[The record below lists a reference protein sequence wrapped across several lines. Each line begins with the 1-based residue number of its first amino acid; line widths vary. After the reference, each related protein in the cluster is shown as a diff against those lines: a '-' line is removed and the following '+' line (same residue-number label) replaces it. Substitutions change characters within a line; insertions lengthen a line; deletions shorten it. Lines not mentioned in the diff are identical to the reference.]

1 MAGSVACP
9 EERERVN
16 VVIVGCGNVGFE
28 LAKSLA
34 GTHRLLLVDRAR
46 PPHLDELAHRSDVT
60 FCVWNVLDPSGAA
73 GLALATTQ
81 AFSGEPVDVMV
92 CTVGTLGTAP
102 PADDF
107 ARFRAE
113 LELNLLGPLA
123 CAQHFGPAM
132 VARGAGRLVLV
143 TSTSGHHAAGDLTA
157 YAPSKWAL
165 EAATGALRQEL
176 ARRGV
181 QVDAVAPF
189 NIQNR
194 YSEVFA
200 FDFGVPPEVVATSIA
215 RRFTATRAAPRSFV
229 PKRYEALHVVER
241 LGPRLL
247 DLRAG
252 LAPFRSARHR
262 ARRVENVVVGGAD
275 LPLGLALARA
285 YDTDPRTRS
294 LTLIGS
300 DRERLA
306 VAARDL
312 RSEVRVEVVADI
324 DAGSFA
330 ALPARLGPIDMVVV
344 ATGAGP
350 DRDVLATSPDDYRTS
365 LARNLYAPVLLTSAF
380 HRAGVAKIVHVMDP
394 AAIQPSAG
402 ASSSAAP
409 LAALWAWTR
418 ALRRLAKD
426 TQVLEVLAGSERL
439 DDVARAVLTAERR
452 GHEVLLYPRTL
463 ALRLVREAI
472 VPA

>member
-34 GTHRLLLVDRAR
+34 AAHRLLLVDRAR
-46 PPHLDELAHRSDVT
+46 PPHLDELAGRKDVT
-60 FCVWNVLDPSGAA
+60 FCAWNVLDAAGAA
-73 GLALATTQ
+73 ALTLATTQ
-81 AFSGEPVDVMV
+81 AFAGAPVDVMV
-92 CTVGTLGTAP
+92 CTVGTLGTAA

-107 ARFRAE
+107 AKFRAE

-132 VARGAGRLVLV
+132 VARGQGRLVLV

-165 EAATGALRQEL
+165 EAATGALRLEL

-181 QVDAVAPF
+181 EVDAVAPF

-200 FDFGVPPEVVATSIA
+200 FDFGVPPEVVASAIA
-215 RRFTATRAAPRSFV
+215 RRFTAKRAAPRSFV
-229 PKRYEALHVVER
+229 PRRYEALHVVER
-241 LGPRLL
+241 LAPRLL

-252 LAPFRSARHR
+252 LAPFRSASHR
-262 ARRVENVVVGGAD
+262 ARRVESVVVGGAD
-275 LPLGLALARA
+275 LPLGRALARA
-285 YDTDPRTRS
+285 YAADPRTRR
-294 LTLIGS
+294 LTLVGS
-300 DRERLA
+300 NREQLA
-306 VAARDL
+306 SAARGL
-312 RSEVRVEVVADI
+312 RGDVRVEAIGNVAT
-324 DAGSFA
+324 GSFA
-330 ALPARLGPIDMVVV
+330 ALPASLGPTDLVVV

-350 DRDVLATSPDDYRTS
+350 DRDVLATSPAEVRAS
-365 LARNLYAPVLLTSAF
+365 LERNLYAPILLMSAF
-380 HRAGVAKIVHVMDP
+380 HRAGVAKIVLVMEP
-394 AAIQPSAG
+394 GAIQAAAGRSA
-402 ASSSAAP
+402 SAVP

-439 DDVARAVLTAERR
+439 DDVARAALTAERR
-452 GHEVLLYPRTL
+452 GDEVLFFPRTL
-463 ALRLVREAI
+463 ALRLLREAI
-472 VPA
+472 APA